1 MINRRI
7 VKKALKCT
15 LDLDKTSNLTP
26 VKPEDFRS
34 CETSMLIFDIFGGE
48 ILKTHYKKGWHF
60 YNRINGKRID
70 FTRSEK
76 GKSSGAKR
84 FEDIPS
90 SPDEIHY
97 YFEKE
102 DYSTFFMKFVRA
114 FEETV
119 GLKKYRSDLIT

>member
-7 VKKALKCT
+7 VKQALKCT

-70 FTRSEK
+70 FTRFEI
-76 GKSSGAKR
+76 GKSSGAR
-84 FEDIPS
+84 HFEDIPS
-90 SPDEIHY
+90 SPDEIHD

-102 DYSTFFMKFVRA
+102 DYSTFFMRFIGA

-119 GLKKYRSDLIT
+119 GLKIF

>member
-7 VKKALKCT
+7 VKQALKCT

-34 CETSMLIFDIFGGE
+34 RETSMLIFDIFGGE
-48 ILKTHYKKGWHF
+48 ILKTHYKRGWHF

-76 GKSSGAKR
+76 GKSSGARR

-102 DYSTFFMKFVRA
+102 DYSTFFMRFVGA

-119 GLKKYRSDLIT
+119 GLKIF

>member
-76 GKSSGAKR
+76 GKSSGARR

-102 DYSTFFMKFVRA
+102 DYSTFFMRFVGA

-119 GLKKYRSDLIT
+119 GLKIF

>member
-15 LDLDKTSNLTP
+15 MDWDKTSDLTP

-48 ILKTHYKKGWHF
+48 ILKTHYQTGWHF
-60 YNRINGKRID
+60 YNRINGKRFD

-76 GKSSGAKR
+76 GLSSVAIR

-102 DYSTFFMKFVRA
+102 DYITFFMRFIRA

-119 GLKKYRSDLIT
+119 GLEKCKPLTS